1 MLDGSEQKYSFRYSD
16 DAGTATS
23 SIKKISTSTDLL
35 IQKYRYRNRLIQK
48 PILLLEDWKCSRN
61 SFLPCFIVLSF
72 SPVQYIGNTTLC
84 MLLLSA
90 NVVKIDII
98 YLKECVRPD
107 CISGGCVVD
116 PTADNEEEVGHIR
129 PLATDLQDTTGLK
142 GLSSSLVS
150 RLAYKRKKLQYQY
163 RSAGAFNHR
172 NSTLNLSRLSTGTKW
187 APIIKNF
194 YNVVKFKKKPFAGF
208 F

>member
-1 MLDGSEQKYSFRYSD
+1 MCANCLECIILQLAQQED
-16 DAGTATS
+16 DPHVLQR
-23 SIKKISTSTDLL
+23 LL
-35 IQKYRYRNRLIQK
+35 V
-48 PILLLEDWKCSRN
+48 PGPGAS
-61 SFLPCFIVLSF
+61 
-72 SPVQYIGNTTLC
+72 
-84 MLLLSA
+84 
-90 NVVKIDII
+90 
-98 YLKECVRPD
+98 D

-172 NSTLNLSRLSTGTKW
+172 NSTLNLSRLSTKW

-194 YNVVKFKKKPFAGF
+194 YNVVKFIKNLSRDLKKNTYIH
-208 F
+208 